1 MEYQALFKYFYNQ
14 RSQYEEIYQSRV
26 NNELSKKIDFYIEEY
41 PCFYLP
47 TAEMQQLIANIY
59 KKTNQLFKIQYE
71 LPEIALRQFM
81 LINLVDE
88 IKLTNEIEGVHS
100 TRREINDIL
109 VLEKKPEKQ
118 SRLYGLV
125 QKYRMLME
133 SEEISLKTC
142 GDIRKI
148 YDELALAEI
157 EADDKENLPDGLF
170 FRKQS
175 VSVQNEHMKV
185 IHKGLMPEEKI
196 ITAMTQALNI
206 LNDDSIEI
214 LTRIAMFHYFFG
226 YIHPFYDGNGRM
238 SRFISSYLLAK
249 ELNPL
254 ISYQLSY
261 TIKNNIGQYY
271 KGFEVVN
278 HKANRGDLTPFI
290 LIFLEIVEKSV
301 DHLCSVLEDKKYQL
315 NYFKNIIESTFTED
329 DTSKMIIYALT
340 QNALFGLEPMSVKE
354 LAKSIGKSYATVNNR
369 LKGMKQYLRCDVPHK
384 YDADLDA
391 LQELI

>member
-1 MEYQALFKYFYNQ
+1 
-14 RSQYEEIYQSRV
+14 
-26 NNELSKKIDFYIEEY
+26 
-41 PCFYLP
+41 
-47 TAEMQQLIANIY
+47 
-59 KKTNQLFKIQYE
+59 
-71 LPEIALRQFM
+71 
-81 LINLVDE
+81 
-88 IKLTNEIEGVHS
+88 
-100 TRREINDIL
+100 
-109 VLEKKPEKQ
+109 LEKKPEKQ

-157 EADDKENLPDGLF
+157 EADVKENLPDGLF

-196 ITAMTQALNI
+196 ITSMTQALNI

-391 LQELI
+391 LQGLI